1 MRYCEAFCRLPV
13 SALYRSHDLGNG
25 ELVWRDS
32 TGGVIGSAKVMSR
45 SGGLMHVAFAINPS
59 GAVEAYA
66 GEVAVDFV
74 FRDAGM
80 HRREVYAIC
89 PGCRGTVKQ
98 LIGKD
103 HRWLCRSCHGL
114 VNRSS
119 LIRHNAR
126 LTEKVEQ
133 LEAKVGRGRPKGM
146 HNATYERLTLKLA
159 EYRER
164 LGENAL
170 RADSRFDHV
179 VTHQI
184 AGVVENKKEKV
195 TVKNFDQFSLL
206 FSQRLIAFFNQHF
219 IANANEIVNGVP
231 ADLRNSLRAHLI
243 DMITRNARILPL
255 VLGQAD
261 EFIEASSAPG
271 LCRTIVEVS
280 FSGNAGLLQA
290 HSEVSPSLPP
300 CFGQVDEEAR
310 VIRFIL
316 PGSVKDQPVL
326 RVRMDEQLAV
336 LREQVA
342 RQARALVGYHDALQL
357 NATGFLDSRPLPPRR

>member
-13 SALYRSHDLGNG
+13 SALYRPHDLGNG

-45 SGGLMHVAFAINPS
+45 SGGLMHIAFAINPS

-89 PGCRGTVKQ
+89 PRCRGTVKQ
-98 LIGKD
+98 LIAKD

-126 LTEKVEQ
+126 LTETVEQ
-133 LEAKVGRGRPKGM
+133 LEAEVGRGRPKGM

-170 RADSRFDHV
+170 RADSRFGHV

-184 AGVVENKKEKV
+184 SGVVENKKEKV
-195 TVKNFDQFSLL
+195 PVINSDQLELL
-206 FSQRLIAFFNQHF
+206 FRQRLFAFFNNHF
-219 IANANEIVNGVP
+219 IAIGDQIVNGIP
-231 ADLRNSLRAHLI
+231 ADLRNSLRTHLI
-243 DMITRNARILPL
+243 DMITRNARISPL
-255 VLGQAD
+255 VLGTPD
-261 EFIEASSAPG
+261 EFIEASSPPG
-271 LCRTIVEVS
+271 LCRTIVEVP
-280 FSGNAGLLQA
+280 FSGNAELLQA
-290 HSEVSPSLPP
+290 HSEVAPSLPP
-300 CFGQVDEEAR
+300 CFGQVDEEAH
-310 VIRFIL
+310 VIRFII

-326 RVRMDEQLAV
+326 PVQMDEQLAV

-342 RQARALVGYHDALQL
+342 RQARALIKYHDALKL
-357 NATGFLDSRPLPPRR
+357 EAGRFLDSR